1 MSEQEMMHDHPAEE
15 IEAEEYEVEAL
26 AVEVSTQPIELYK
39 VLKIANAVSGGG
51 EAKFAIAEGY
61 VAVNGE
67 LEQRKR
73 CKLYDGDV
81 VEFNQE
87 FYVVIYQPEAEMS
100 LEPTNS
106 EYQAL
111 DDSENTVF
119 DGEDLQSMSST
130 NSAANKGNK
139 RNASDGKPAKKS
151 KSGDKKANPKK
162 KSSKKSK
169 SNEKKEPIVRDQN
182 TGRGGISF

>member
-1 MSEQEMMHDHPAEE
+1 MSEQEMMHDNPADE
-15 IEAEEYEVEAL
+15 IESEEYEVEAL

-87 FYVVIYQPEAEMS
+87 FYVVIYQPESESSFEMS
-100 LEPTNS
+100 DAATEYEVGDDSSVFEPVNAQNEHGNDIGS
-106 EYQAL
+106 KANKSRSSSGKAAKNKKL
-111 DDSENTVF
+111 DDKK
-119 DGEDLQSMSST
+119 
-130 NSAANKGNK
+130 ANAKK
-139 RNASDGKPAKKS
+139 KSAKKS
-151 KSGDKKANPKK
+151 KN
-162 KSSKKSK
+162 
-169 SNEKKEPIVRDQN
+169 NEKKEPIVRDQN

>member
-1 MSEQEMMHDHPAEE
+1 MSEQEMMHDHHAEE
-15 IEAEEYEVEAL
+15 IESEEYEVEAL

-87 FYVVIYQPEAEMS
+87 FYVVIYQPE
-100 LEPTNS
+100 S
-106 EYQAL
+106 EASFESADVDTEYH
-111 DDSENTVF
+111 TF
-119 DGEDLQSMSST
+119 DGTSELEVEHSQPSKST
-130 NSAANKGNK
+130 NNANKKGGK
-139 RNASDGKPAKKS
+139 SGASRDKPAKKS
-151 KSGDKKANPKK
+151 KSGGKKANANN

-169 SNEKKEPIVRDQN
+169 DNDNKAPIVRDQN